1 MYSVPV
7 LLEIVLPLEGLSADL
22 AGEGHVVLMAA
33 LVDHEVV
40 GLGEAPLAVLA
51 DELYRA
57 LGAHL
62 LPPAELPAVPLCLHR
77 HYREHPYKF
86 PPLLLLVESLS
97 SPFPPTRLSLSL
109 FLSRSSRRRPESLP
123 PLYLSPSVL
132 FLGTLRRSLFLSF
145 LLCHV
150 FSVFLSLS
158 LLRTQRLSYALSF
171 SLFFLLSVSLDPVV
185 PRFALLLPRK
195 ASLESG

>member
-1 MYSVPV
+1 M

-40 GLGEAPLAVLA
+40 GLREAPLAVLA

-97 SPFPPTRLSLSL
+97 LLSLCPPLSLSL
-109 FLSRSSRRRPESLP
+109 
-123 PLYLSPSVL
+123 VL
-132 FLGTLRRSLFLSF
+132 
-145 LLCHV
+145 
-150 FSVFLSLS
+150 FLSLS
-158 LLRTQRLSYALSF
+158 PANARSHSHHFFRLPLSPFSISSLFSLSFFLSLSFFASPADFRMYLSF
-171 SLFFLLSVSLDPVV
+171 SLYPSLLTVV
-185 PRFALLLPRK
+185 LRLALLLPRK
-195 ASLESG
+195 ASLGHG

>member
-1 MYSVPV
+1 MVVPV

-22 AGEGHVVLMAA
+22 AGEGHVDLVAA

-51 DELYRA
+51 DVLLVRRA

-97 SPFPPTRLSLSL
+97 LSLSVFSFPSYRLSLSYS
-109 FLSRSSRRRPESLP
+109 FSSESLP
-123 PLYLSPSVL
+123 PLWVCLPLSS
-132 FLGTLRRSLFLSF
+132 FTLYCSFSLFDVL
-145 LLCHV
+145 
-150 FSVFLSLS
+150 
-158 LLRTQRLSYALSF
+158 LSF
-171 SLFFLLSVSLDPVV
+171 SLSRSFYLSFSNPVGSS
-185 PRFALLLPRK
+185 PPA
-195 ASLESG
+195 

>member
-1 MYSVPV
+1 MDQIAYVSRASAQKIEVLEGKKQNNETKIVDKTKLNKKKKEKTRIKKRGGVPV

-40 GLGEAPLAVLA
+40 GLREAPLAVLA

-97 SPFPPTRLSLSL
+97 LLSLYPPLSLS
-109 FLSRSSRRRPESLP
+109 R
-123 PLYLSPSVL
+123 
-132 FLGTLRRSLFLSF
+132 
-145 LLCHV
+145 
-150 FSVFLSLS
+150 
-158 LLRTQRLSYALSF
+158 
-171 SLFFLLSVSLDPVV
+171 
-185 PRFALLLPRK
+185 
-195 ASLESG
+195 

>member
-1 MYSVPV
+1 M

-40 GLGEAPLAVLA
+40 GLREAPLAVLA

-86 PPLLLLVESLS
+86 PPLLLLIESLS
-97 SPFPPTRLSLSL
+97 LLSLYPPLSLSL
-109 FLSRSSRRRPESLP
+109 ANARSYSHHFSFLTPLCSLFRSLIFLCLARRRIA
-123 PLYLSPSVL
+123 
-132 FLGTLRRSLFLSF
+132 RSLFLSF
-145 LLCHV
+145 SLY
-150 FSVFLSLS
+150 LSLS
-158 LLRTQRLSYALSF
+158 
-171 SLFFLLSVSLDPVV
+171 
-185 PRFALLLPRK
+185 
-195 ASLESG
+195 

>member
-1 MYSVPV
+1 MGVLGEKKKCTNQREKNDTYVISIKQREHTRNERRDGVTLPV
-7 LLEIVLPLEGLSADL
+7 LLEVVLPLEGLSADL

-40 GLGEAPLAVLA
+40 GLREAPLAVLA

-97 SPFPPTRLSLSL
+97 LLSLYPPLSLS
-109 FLSRSSRRRPESLP
+109 R
-123 PLYLSPSVL
+123 
-132 FLGTLRRSLFLSF
+132 
-145 LLCHV
+145 
-150 FSVFLSLS
+150 
-158 LLRTQRLSYALSF
+158 
-171 SLFFLLSVSLDPVV
+171 
-185 PRFALLLPRK
+185 
-195 ASLESG
+195 

>member
-33 LVDHEVV
+33 LVYHEVV

-109 FLSRSSRRRPESLP
+109 SFSLFSPTPGVTPTTLSVSLCPLSRYASSFALSLFLTLSCTLRLSVSLP
-123 PLYLSPSVL
+123 ASHAETFV
-132 FLGTLRRSLFLSF
+132 RSLFLSLF
-145 LLCHV
+145 PFICLSRLCR
-150 FSVFLSLS
+150 SSIRS
-158 LLRTQRLSYALSF
+158 SPPA
-171 SLFFLLSVSLDPVV
+171 
-185 PRFALLLPRK
+185 
-195 ASLESG
+195 

>member
-1 MYSVPV
+1 V
-7 LLEIVLPLEGLSADL
+7 LLEVVLPLEGLSADL

-33 LVDHEVV
+33 LVDHEVI
-40 GLGEAPLAVLA
+40 GLGETPLAVLA

-97 SPFPPTRLSLSL
+97 FLSLYLPPLSLS
-109 FLSRSSRRRPESLP
+109 R
-123 PLYLSPSVL
+123 
-132 FLGTLRRSLFLSF
+132 
-145 LLCHV
+145 
-150 FSVFLSLS
+150 
-158 LLRTQRLSYALSF
+158 
-171 SLFFLLSVSLDPVV
+171 
-185 PRFALLLPRK
+185 
-195 ASLESG
+195 